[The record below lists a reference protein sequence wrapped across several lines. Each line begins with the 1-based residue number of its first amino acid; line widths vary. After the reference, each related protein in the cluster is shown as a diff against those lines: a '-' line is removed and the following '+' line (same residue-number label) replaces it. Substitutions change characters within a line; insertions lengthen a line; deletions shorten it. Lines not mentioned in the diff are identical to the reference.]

1 MGWQEE
7 LRQLDVD
14 LANGTIDHDRHRK
27 LRDELLAGAS
37 GGSSPS
43 PVASPLRRRGGQ
55 QPVWQSTNPGSAEQR
70 PAEPK
75 PPRQQQPTKPQPAPP
90 APPKQP
96 KPVKPAPFETD
107 RRTTAPSPADERP
120 TDFLPYPKPNP
131 PRRET
136 STVVRPAVLPP
147 PPPPRPEPVFVART
161 PEPARPLDLDSYE
174 PPEDRQR
181 PVWLFVALGV
191 VLVAALIAGG
201 MWALSSRN
209 KGDVVAAPPSPSSS
223 APSTSSQAA
232 SAPKPVD
239 IPALPKLPGTQ
250 NPANTTSLTVAKGL
264 ELGLYSQADADTFT
278 RNGVTQL
285 AFNGSAEGPRGYLV
299 LVVPTSGP
307 PAAKTLVDYL
317 YKNAIDTGFTPVKS
331 DQQAAAG
338 SDGKTR
344 WDATW
349 YTSGDKVVSV
359 GLSQPMAADK
369 FILKTR
375 HDQTVKALLKVL
387 PPG

>member
-27 LRDELLAGAS
+27 LRDELLASAS
-37 GGSSPS
+37 GGSAPS

-55 QPVWQSTNPGSAEQR
+55 QPVWQSTNPGSAE
-70 PAEPK
+70 PKPVEPK
-75 PPRQQQPTKPQPAPP
+75 SPPRQQQPTRPQPAPS
-90 APPKQP
+90 PPKQP
-96 KPVKPAPFETD
+96 KPVPFETD

-120 TDFLPYPKPNP
+120 TDFLPYPKPKQSP
-131 PRRET
+131 YDAA
-136 STVVRPAVLPP
+136 TVVRPAVLPP
-147 PPPPRPEPVFVART
+147 PPPQRAEPVSAGHTPEQPRPI
-161 PEPARPLDLDSYE
+161 DLDSYE
-174 PPEDRQR
+174 PPRDRQR
-181 PVWLFVALGV
+181 PVWLFVSLGV
-191 VLVAALIAGG
+191 LLVAALIAGG
-201 MWALSSRN
+201 MWALSSRD

-223 APSTSSQAA
+223 APSSSSQVA
-232 SAPKPVD
+232 SPAPKPVD

-264 ELGLYSQADADTFT
+264 EMGLYSQADADTFT

-285 AFNGSAEGPRGYLV
+285 AFNGSAEGSRGYLV

-317 YKNAIDTGFTPVKS
+317 YKSAINTGFTPVKS
-331 DQQAAAG
+331 DELAAAG
-338 SDGKTR
+338 ADGKTR
-344 WDATW
+344 WNATW
-349 YTSGDKVVSV
+349 YASGDKVVSV

-369 FILKTR
+369 AILKTR

-387 PPG
+387 PPE